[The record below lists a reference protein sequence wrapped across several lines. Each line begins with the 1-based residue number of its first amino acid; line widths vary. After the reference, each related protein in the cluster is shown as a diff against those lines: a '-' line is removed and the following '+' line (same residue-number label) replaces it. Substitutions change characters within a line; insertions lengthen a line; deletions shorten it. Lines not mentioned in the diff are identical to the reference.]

1 MTKECALPL
10 EHIFKSPYLPRI
22 AHCLAR
28 VTIARVLANAIEG
41 QQVKLGVQHVV
52 DASLVAKI
60 FEVDQVAFVGD
71 LGRPWPEVMDRLGNV
86 GCELLSTAF
95 AQQLESSFPVHL
107 LCIKDSLP
115 HPPER
120 ITI

>member
-1 MTKECALPL
+1 MGWTFISTYL
-10 EHIFKSPYLPRI
+10 SLPRI
-22 AHCLAR
+22 AHHLAR

-71 LGRPWPEVMDRLGNV
+71 LGHPWPEVMVRLGNV

-107 LCIKDSLP
+107 L
-115 HPPER
+115 
-120 ITI
+120 